1 MKTKTQ
7 IAVLD
12 RGFVYV
18 GQCSL
23 ADGLLTITG
32 AKNVRRW
39 GTENGLGQLA
49 MSGPT
54 AKSKIDPAGTVTA
67 PIGSVV
73 HLIDCS
79 PEAWPVAETATAA

>member
-1 MKTKTQ
+1 
-7 IAVLD
+7 
-12 RGFVYV
+12 
-18 GQCSL
+18 
-23 ADGLLTITG
+23 
-32 AKNVRRW
+32 
-39 GTENGLGQLA
+39 